1 MTEPKLPSPEEYIE
15 HWEGMQEEFIKEDTM
30 FRLDIPSLER
40 TKEWMA
46 EEKPVTKVVHRIPP
60 PWN

>member
-15 HWEGMQEEFIKEDTM
+15 HWEGMQEEFIKENTM
-30 FRLDIPSLER
+30 FCLDIPSLER

-46 EEKPVTKVVHRIPP
+46 EEKPILKVVHKVPP
-60 PWN
+60 PFN

>member
-15 HWEGMQEEFIKEDTM
+15 HWEGMQKEFIKEDTM
-30 FRLDIPSLER
+30 FRLNIPSLER

-46 EEKPVTKVVHRIPP
+46 EEPPITKVVHQTTPR
-60 PWN
+60 

>member
-1 MTEPKLPSPEEYIE
+1 MTEQNYPSPEEFIE
-15 HWEGMQEEFIKEDTM
+15 QWEGMQEEFIREGTE

-40 TKEWMA
+40 IKEWMA
-46 EEKPVTKVVHRIPP
+46 EEPPTTKVVHKIPP